1 MKTLPIRLS
10 SLVAALL
17 LAACGQSNESELKQW
32 MGEVRA
38 GMKPTTEPVP
48 PPKEFVPA
56 VYDARATVEPFD
68 SQKVVMAVVRQQ
80 QARVSASS
88 IRPDLDRRRE
98 TLEAFPLDQIKM
110 VGMMRRSGVNVALV
124 ETSGGTHLVRSGNY
138 MGQNFG
144 LVTRVA
150 ETEIQLKEIVQ
161 DAAGEWVE
169 RTSKLELQEA
179 PLSGKGGKR

>member
-10 SLVAALL
+10 PLVAVLL

-32 MGEVRA
+32 MNEVRA
-38 GMKPTTEPVP
+38 GMKPTTQPVP

-80 QARVSASS
+80 QRVSLSS

-110 VGMMRRSGVNVALV
+110 VGMMRRGGVNVALV
-124 ETSGGTHLVRSGNY
+124 ETSGGTHLVRAGNY

-179 PLSGKGGKR
+179 PLAGKGGKR

>member
-1 MKTLPIRLS
+1 MTTRAFRLLPLI
-10 SLVAALL
+10 AAGL

-32 MGEVRA
+32 MGEVRT
-38 GMKPTTEPVP
+38 GMKPTTQPVP
-48 PPKEFVPA
+48 APKEFVPA
-56 VYDARATVEPFD
+56 QYEARSIVEPFD
-68 SQKVVMAVVRQQ
+68 QQKVVMAVVRQQ
-80 QARVSASS
+80 QARVSAST

-98 TLEAFPLDQIKM
+98 TLEAFPIDQIKM
-110 VGMMRRSGVNVALV
+110 VGMMRRAGVNVALV
-124 ETSGGTHLVRSGNY
+124 ETSGGTNLVRSGNY

-179 PLSGKGGKR
+179 PVSKGGKR